1 MVGELEALDADFA
14 DGLRRLAQ
22 HAEPLHQRV
31 VLLVDGAVL
40 VRAEAPVEEEVV
52 DMAVHQLGLARR
64 RLLQRAEELLA
75 VFGQALLDGL
85 AEGGAGGAGRR
96 VDERADARGPIKHL
110 ALVRGGPVRLA
121 AACSGDAGPDSILHR
136 AVGGR
141 KVRRRLVARA
151 GDVGDG

>member
-1 MVGELEALDADFA
+1 M
-14 DGLRRLAQ
+14 
-22 HAEPLHQRV
+22 
-31 VLLVDGAVL
+31 VDGAVL

-141 KVRRRLVARA
+141 KVRRRFVARA